1 MCAALGKA
9 MNRDLTELLE
19 KIKGVPDFYGVQFD
33 SVNDTNAL
41 GDNALHCVCV
51 WGDINAAKLLIEQG
65 INIDQPGEGGFTPLN
80 LALDFGHQELAS
92 YLISAG
98 ADTSVIGAEFK
109 YDREKDKKHLQ
120 GMAAEIKALEAKLN
134 NTCGNA

>member
-1 MCAALGKA
+1 

-19 KIKGVPDFYGVQFD
+19 TIKGVPDFYGVEFD
-33 SVNDTNAL
+33 SINDTNAL

-51 WGDINAAKLLIEQG
+51 WGDVAAAKLLIENG
-65 INIDQPGEGGFTPLN
+65 IEINQHGEGDLTPLN
-80 LALDFGHQELAS
+80 LAIDFGHQELAS
-92 YLISAG
+92 YLISVG

-109 YDREKDKKHLQ
+109 YAPEKHKQHLQ
-120 GMAAEIKALEAKLN
+120 GMAVEIQVLEEKIK